1 MAATRAEA
9 VTMEMVDLAEDE
21 EGGGERGQEEEVEF
35 VDGLEDVRFHSYVRT
50 MQKIILFETKTV
62 SVLLR

>member
-1 MAATRAEA
+1 
-9 VTMEMVDLAEDE
+9 MEMVDLAEDE